1 MKLEATESMIL
12 GSAYGFRLQEELLRC
27 RLWAL
32 FGIRVDANLAHGHC
46 DRSIVM
52 RRRETKTKTE
62 QTRNKRIWETK
73 RRYKRFHTKTW
84 CKNCT
89 AWIAS
94 FGHVDT
100 WVVACIAVSTF
111 SGTCGEISGFGS
123 PAAATTGPNASTAIC
138 AQKVHTVP
146 TCSNHFI
153 LDGIQHVPTW
163 FQPDCNPLNDTE
175 STQIELPGELQRRKK
190 LHKTLAKGGRST
202 WGVWLC
208 YDLPIRRSDHR
219 LRMWFCLY
227 GQVDWVLVSSVPAR
241 ICQHFTTHVTPCLV
255 TFRSFLHVKDVQ
267 RCDTLWWSTK
277 TLITLRKSFKLD
289 YFRRI
294 QVIRCG
300 VHEFSVLSHV

>member
-52 RRRETKTKTE
+52 GRHETKTE

-73 RRYKRFHTKTW
+73 HRYKRFHTKTR

-94 FGHVDT
+94 FGHVD
-100 WVVACIAVSTF
+100 VPENLACIAVSTF
-111 SGTCGEISGFGS
+111 SGTCREISGFGS

-146 TCSNHFI
+146 TCSN
-153 LDGIQHVPTW
+153 LVPTRL
-163 FQPDCNPLNDTE
+163 QPAEWYRIHSNRVARWIATKEEVAQDLGQRRPLDLRRVVMLR
-175 STQIELPGELQRRKK
+175 STDPSIRPSWPSVTDVVLFVWPGRLGFGELSSCENLPAFHDSCDSMSCDVSK
-190 LHKTLAKGGRST
+190 LSPCEGCSK
-202 WGVWLC
+202 
-208 YDLPIRRSDHR
+208 
-219 LRMWFCLY
+219 MW
-227 GQVDWVLVSSVPAR
+227 
-241 ICQHFTTHVTPCLV
+241 HFV
-255 TFRSFLHVKDVQ
+255 
-267 RCDTLWWSTK
+267 
-277 TLITLRKSFKLD
+277 
-289 YFRRI
+289 
-294 QVIRCG
+294 VI
-300 VHEFSVLSHV
+300 